1 MKPLRVVIRALMR
14 LHLVSLTLLLA
25 LLGAG
30 CSKTR
35 YDGGETFLSP
45 REINAA
51 HQGKTVL
58 VHMKSGLKP
67 DDSQPCVAFN
77 MAAGLVR
84 SGYKVSILI
93 DARANADFLANEP
106 AESKWGKY
114 KLPESEKQ
122 ALAAELNVPADQ
134 MPSTYLDYL
143 KWIAAQ
149 GASIYMNSTMNLLNG
164 TATKLQTQ
172 PKVPSFIKL
181 LTMPEMAKLV
191 AESEKYI
198 AY

>member
-1 MKPLRVVIRALMR
+1 ML
-14 LHLVSLTLLLA
+14 SLLI
-25 LLGAG
+25 AG
-30 CSKTR
+30 CSRTKYER
-35 YDGGETFLSP
+35 GEIFP
-45 REINAA
+45 PPQEINAA
-51 HQGKTVL
+51 YQGKTVL

-67 DDSQPCVAFN
+67 DDTQPCVAFN

-93 DARANADFLANEP
+93 DARANADFLADDP
-106 AESKWGKY
+106 AKSKWGRY

-122 ALAAELNVPADQ
+122 ALGAELNLAADQ
-134 MPSTYLDYL
+134 IPSTYFEYL
-143 KWIAAQ
+143 KWIADQ
-149 GASIYMNSTMNLLNG
+149 GANIYMNSTMNLLNG